1 MKRQAKQH
9 VLEVIL
15 PPNII
20 SVTKINYSKLIYHIN
35 VLLRL
40 SLLKK
45 SGEEEWKKR
54 VSKPAELQAE
64 EVEVKLR
71 EKRALDALRPHS
83 IADRL
88 NLLETSQIGWKGR
101 VEENDAKRFTVAHK
115 LAGEWVGLSKGVW
128 VDG

>member
-1 MKRQAKQH
+1 M
-9 VLEVIL
+9 
-15 PPNII
+15 
-20 SVTKINYSKLIYHIN
+20 
-35 VLLRL
+35 
-40 SLLKK
+40 KK

-54 VSKPAELQAE
+54 LSKPADLQAG

-71 EKRALDALRPHS
+71 EKRGLDAPRPHS

-115 LAGEWVGLSKGVW
+115 LAGEWVGLSKGVCLVGSVQRECVGWGLSKGVW
-128 VDG
+128 VSGWGSPRDCVLINRGIQLN

>member
-1 MKRQAKQH
+1 M
-9 VLEVIL
+9 
-15 PPNII
+15 
-20 SVTKINYSKLIYHIN
+20 
-35 VLLRL
+35 
-40 SLLKK
+40 KK

-54 VSKPAELQAE
+54 LSKPADLQAG

-71 EKRALDALRPHS
+71 EKRGLDAPRPHS

-115 LAGEWVGLSKGVW
+115 LAGEWVGLSKGVCW
-128 VDG
+128 VGALQGSVGEWVGLSKGVCAD